1 MQVSRLC
8 ERVADNA
15 DNAQASNT
23 RLEAKTPAAAPLAK
37 AIADKCFPNP
47 VRAPSQTTHPPSAQ
61 ATIFTS
67 GPLPLAHPAQTIVD
81 RARASSP
88 HQGHSQLIVARPI
101 VAHLDPTQQLANPI
115 VARVPFPNSDGA
127 HFHPKHPPDSVQV
140 TQSAS
145 NAPAQ
150 VTTAGNLASYAAPQ
164 PQGTTAGTAERKP
177 HSGITFPA
185 PFPLSATLHPHFDKP
200 QQAEAAQLP
209 AEAKQPAPAQH
220 SLLHR
225 GASSDHRQA
234 HAAQQTFLRG
244 LLADPA
250 FASDRGQTAS
260 DAALQTTTAA
270 AATQGVLTQPPLPQ
284 QWSTATHK
292 EWQGPPG
299 QAYNAFVLHM
309 SKHMHDALPLDK
321 AIGLVFPPK
330 ALEHQ
335 LDQQFM
341 EHARNRCLLI
351 LKAANPHAA
360 VPYSQSSEAPN
371 TWRAAVLG
379 LLDWL
384 VGVHRQ
390 GAVADDPHAKQLH
403 SMLFCT
409 LGKVQVSLATAP
421 FH

>member
-1 MQVSRLC
+1 M
-8 ERVADNA
+8 
-15 DNAQASNT
+15 
-23 RLEAKTPAAAPLAK
+23 
-37 AIADKCFPNP
+37 
-47 VRAPSQTTHPPSAQ
+47 
-61 ATIFTS
+61 
-67 GPLPLAHPAQTIVD
+67 
-81 RARASSP
+81 
-88 HQGHSQLIVARPI
+88 
-101 VAHLDPTQQLANPI
+101 
-115 VARVPFPNSDGA
+115 
-127 HFHPKHPPDSVQV
+127 
-140 TQSAS
+140 TQSAG

-150 VTTAGNLASYAAPQ
+150 VSTAGNLASNAAPQ
-164 PQGTTAGTAERKP
+164 SQGTTAATTEREP

-185 PFPLSATLHPHFDKP
+185 PFPLSATLHPHS

-250 FASDRGQTAS
+250 FASETGRTAS

-292 EWQGPPG
+292 EWQMSPG
-299 QAYNAFVLHM
+299 QAYTVFVLHM

-351 LKAANPHAA
+351 PKAANPHAA
-360 VPYSQSSEAPN
+360 VPYSQSSKTPE

-384 VGVHRQ
+384 VGVHHQ

-403 SMLFCT
+403 AMLFST